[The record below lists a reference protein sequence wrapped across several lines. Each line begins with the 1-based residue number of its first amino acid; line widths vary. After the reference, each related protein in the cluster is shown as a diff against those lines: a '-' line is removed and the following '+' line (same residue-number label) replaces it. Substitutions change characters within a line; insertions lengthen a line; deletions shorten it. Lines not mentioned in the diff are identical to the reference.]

1 MLPRPVTQGVA
12 IITKVANRSL
22 WCCLWFHSLKRWFV
36 FFGVC
41 LVCKPLTQQCA
52 RSLSLEIPMAAA
64 HQQRVHEGCFS
75 SPLAWNYL
83 AMCLSLV
90 PRPSHCP
97 VLISSFDCLQ
107 YAKWGRPGPFYHVN
121 DIDVYLDKQR
131 GEGHSN
137 RESAHFLC
145 SVQQAQLFFRFVNIL
160 NSNTWINT
168 TRNGLKHALLSRSPS
183 PSLSR

>member
-1 MLPRPVTQGVA
+1 M
-12 IITKVANRSL
+12 
-22 WCCLWFHSLKRWFV
+22 
-36 FFGVC
+36 
-41 LVCKPLTQQCA
+41 CKPLTQQCA

-64 HQQRVHEGCFS
+64 HQQRMHEGSFS
-75 SPLAWNYL
+75 SPLVWNYL

-145 SVQQAQLFFRFVNIL
+145 SVQQTQLFFCFVNIL

>member
-1 MLPRPVTQGVA
+1 MVCFFWCLLSVQTTYSAMCKIFILGDSHGSSTSTKNAWRLLFLP
-12 IITKVANRSL
+12 S
-22 WCCLWFHSLKRWFV
+22 CLEL
-36 FFGVC
+36 
-41 LVCKPLTQQCA
+41 
-52 RSLSLEIPMAAA
+52 LS
-64 HQQRVHEGCFS
+64 
-75 SPLAWNYL
+75 
-83 AMCLSLV
+83 MCLSLV

-97 VLISSFDCLQ
+97 VLITSFDCLQ

-145 SVQQAQLFFRFVNIL
+145 SVQQAQLFFCFVNIL